1 MAPATL
7 KQKRSNHSSSLSQ
20 RSLGRSNPKAPTLNK
35 RLQNE
40 GPSAPARPSQR
51 AVRRASHACG
61 HESQTDRRWLCPQR
75 QAGWPRQQGLPRP
88 PRPTPTPRLPALP
101 PTASI
106 PLARGLFLEPWGN
119 SLLRALPS
127 PCSWSGC
134 LPSIRA
140 LHGLP
145 SGLSSHKPHPAAFL
159 PPSQWSRLLPASCL
173 ALYAPLGVSV
183 GDSRATHTGSC
194 PDRWHLLWCG
204 SRSAQSKHRARA

>member
-7 KQKRSNHSSSLSQ
+7 KQKCSNHSSSLSQ

-35 RLQNE
+35 RLPNE

-51 AVRRASHACG
+51 AVRRASHASG

-75 QAGWPRQQGLPRP
+75 QAGRPRQQGLPRP
-88 PRPTPTPRLPALP
+88 ARPTPTPRLPALP

-106 PLARGLFLEPWGN
+106 PLARGLFLEPWGD

-145 SGLSSHKPHPAAFL
+145 SGLSSHKPQ
-159 PPSQWSRLLPASCL
+159 PSSLPASISMVPAATCL
-173 ALYAPLGVSV
+173 LPGPLCPTG
-183 GDSRATHTGSC
+183 GKRGGQQGYTHK
-194 PDRWHLLWCG
+194 LLP
-204 SRSAQSKHRARA
+204 